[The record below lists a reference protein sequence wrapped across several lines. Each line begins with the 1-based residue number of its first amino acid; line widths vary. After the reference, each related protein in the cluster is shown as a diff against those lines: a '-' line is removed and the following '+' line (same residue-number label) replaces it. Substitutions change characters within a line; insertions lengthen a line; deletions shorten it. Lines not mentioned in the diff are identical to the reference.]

1 MRPVVIEKD
10 SILKAT
16 IAYSAE
22 HGLENVSAMKIARSI
37 GISDATIFNNFGSMA
52 SLFAECLYYIDRK
65 IDAQLASTPLA
76 SPEMSHVS
84 HALWLSYFNYLVNN
98 NCDAKFYRQMRH
110 SSYYS
115 DDVISHELQ
124 AYAFF
129 ASFIEKNTH
138 LIEADQYT
146 MWTYII
152 ETTLNFAIRVADG
165 RFKSDSASVDSYYRL
180 VFSGLNGIAWA
191 KSTVCTLSPGR
202 TTPCELQKPEW
213 FLAPPL

>member
-1 MRPVVIEKD
+1 MRPVVIEKNT
-10 SILKAT
+10 ILKAT

-65 IDAQLASTPLA
+65 IDACLASTPLT

-84 HALWLSYFNYLVNN
+84 HELWLSYFNYLVDNN
-98 NCDAKFYRQMRH
+98 RDAKFYRQMRH

-124 AYAFF
+124 TYEFF
-129 ASFIEKNTH
+129 SDFVGKNTH
-138 LIEADQYT
+138 LIEANQYT

-152 ETTLNFAIRVADG
+152 ENTLNFAIRVADG
-165 RFKSDSASVDSYYRL
+165 RFKSDSDSVDSYYRL
-180 VFSGLNGIAWA
+180 VFFGLNGIAWA
-191 KSTVCTLSPGR
+191 KSSICTLSPVR
-202 TTPCELQKPEW
+202 TKPAKVQKPEW
-213 FLAPPL
+213 FSV